1 MSEHNITPES
11 SLSQNK
17 DSENG
22 TFNPKFGKNKKP
34 SSNIDRN
41 ELLTAIK
48 PTNLINNLTKV
59 EPLNHDDVIEN
70 LLKSI
75 ERVDFREK
83 ASLKKE
89 DEKVFKKHYLIICIE
104 EILTIAKKNEWGLCK
119 SFEFIYLFNSA
130 YWSVLDKN
138 VIENFLGDAALKMGI
153 DKYDALHFN
162 FKDQLFKQFI
172 SSAKISKPFQQKNS
186 VLINLI
192 NGTFEIT
199 PNKQFLR
206 KPDPKD
212 FLKYQLPFN
221 FDPKADLPIFRNY
234 LNRVLPDK
242 DCQKVLSEYVGSLFI
257 KQSTLKLEKALLL
270 YGTGA
275 NGKSVFFDIITA
287 LLGGDSNVCSYS
299 CWPCVGT
306 YLLWPNAGQRGL
318 SW

>member
-206 KPDPKD
+206 KPDPKWKNSPYLTPFVHSKLTPC
-212 FLKYQLPFN
+212 FLFKKVGQNPI
-221 FDPKADLPIFRNY
+221 DL
-234 LNRVLPDK
+234 
-242 DCQKVLSEYVGSLFI
+242 
-257 KQSTLKLEKALLL
+257 
-270 YGTGA
+270 
-275 NGKSVFFDIITA
+275 
-287 LLGGDSNVCSYS
+287 YS
-299 CWPCVGT
+299 KKG
-306 YLLWPNAGQRGL
+306 
-318 SW
+318 